1 MPRVRFAYPG
11 YGSRTNLPPHA
22 REPARSCTHNRAA
35 DLLAL
40 SSAKSISR
48 ANTPPI
54 HPVRRSHPEPSPP
67 NTLPLGEGR
76 SPRFVARIRPKAA
89 SGEWPCTLVPRRPIS
104 CEAPGALRLPG
115 LRVAD
120 EPVFPCERAGAVV
133 YAQPCSRPAHAS
145 HAKPIRERR
154 GRRLALY
161 AGRTPNPHLQTRS
174 RWERGGRR
182 VL

>member
-89 SGEWPCTLVPRRPIS
+89 SGDDGAAWFPGDQRRARPRVRF
-104 CEAPGALRLPG
+104 AYPGYTSANDKPASPRVRWHYLRATGARMPLDVWVDVAVADADAGRAGPG
-115 LRVAD
+115 CASRQRVA
-120 EPVFPCERAGAVV
+120 
-133 YAQPCSRPAHAS
+133 
-145 HAKPIRERR
+145 
-154 GRRLALY
+154 
-161 AGRTPNPHLQTRS
+161 
-174 RWERGGRR
+174 
-182 VL
+182 